1 MARYD
6 FIDGERVRKAHS
18 VRTIHPV
25 VRSLATSLAGIPDLQ
40 YVKIFPERVAAS
52 NMLSED
58 GKKNPVVT
66 IGAEGLVGVD
76 LLIDVPHKIVQCYAL
91 TSARKGCGR
100 QIVDAVVGAV
110 PDDWFLPVLIDWSGG
125 FWEQM
130 AKEYP
135 RLSLA

>member
-1 MARYD
+1 
-6 FIDGERVRKAHS
+6 
-18 VRTIHPV
+18 
-25 VRSLATSLAGIPDLQ
+25 
-40 YVKIFPERVAAS
+40 
-52 NMLSED
+52 MLSED

-76 LLIDVPHKIVQCYAL
+76 LLIDVPHKIVQFYAL

-100 QIVDAVVGAV
+100 QIVDVVVGAV
-110 PDDWFLPVLIDWSGG
+110 PHDWFLPVLMDWSGG
-125 FWEQM
+125 FWERM

>member
-1 MARYD
+1 MTRYD
-6 FIDGERVRKAHS
+6 FIDGERVRKARS

-25 VRSLATSLAGIPDLQ
+25 VASLATRLAAVPALR
-40 YVKIFPERVAAS
+40 YVKIFPERLAAS

-58 GKKNPVVT
+58 GKNNPIVT
-66 IGAEGLVGVD
+66 IGAEGLVGVE
-76 LLIDVPHKIVQCYAL
+76 LLIDLPNKIVQFHAL

-110 PDDWFLPVLIDWSGG
+110 PDDWFLPMLMDWSGG

-135 RLSLA
+135 RLSIA

>member
-18 VRTIHPV
+18 VRTIYPV
-25 VRSLATSLAGIPDLQ
+25 VRSLATSLAAVPDLRF
-40 YVKIFPERVAAS
+40 VKIFPERVAAS
-52 NMLSED
+52 NVLSQD

-66 IGAEGLVGVD
+66 IGAEDLVGVE
-76 LLIDVPHKIVQCYAL
+76 LLIDVPHKIVQFHAL

-100 QIVDAVVGAV
+100 QIVEAVLEAV
-110 PDDWFLPVLIDWSGG
+110 PEDWFLPVLMDWSGG
-125 FWEQM
+125 FWERM